1 MADPIYAIG
10 QRNINS
16 VIDVIT
22 MHIAAYK
29 PNDID
34 SKYHIACVRSLLG
47 KVRKVSRY
55 WPYWIRCTHDRQ
67 LELVEF
73 IAKTDKFLFKNS

>member
-10 QRNINS
+10 QRDINS
-16 VIDVIT
+16 VMNVIA
-22 MHIAAYK
+22 MHIAAYR
-29 PNDID
+29 PNDAD
-34 SKYHIACVRSLLG
+34 SKYHLDCVRSLLG
-47 KVRKVSRY
+47 KVRKVRWH

-67 LELVEF
+67 IELVEF